1 MLCTNIK
8 KLQFNLHEG
17 HNIYMLFKYTS
28 DCIRFWIVLK
38 RLLQYIK
45 IWKKKLLIAFFC
57 LLSASITEVIGPILI
72 SYFIN
77 HIIILHNLNISLIL
91 ILIISF
97 IFLQITSVIL
107 NYYQTILFNQTAVY
121 IVQNLRLDVIKS
133 ALNQPL
139 HIFDTQPIGQII
151 SRITNDTEIV
161 KELYDT
167 VIATV
172 CRSIVLIVVTL
183 IAMFSLEW
191 HMACIA
197 VIMFPM
203 VIIVM
208 LFYQKK
214 STPILRKVR
223 QYIENINNKFN
234 EIINGMYVIQQF
246 NQEDKF
252 KKSIQHISYVHYL
265 SRMKILRLDGLLL
278 RPLLSLFS
286 VIILCGLILS
296 FSFFS
301 LNMFK
306 VGILYAFISYLGR
319 LNEPLIAI
327 TTQQSILQQAIVAGE
342 RIFELIDTP
351 KQVYGSDQLIL
362 KSGSIKIKNLNFSY
376 QNNIFNTLK
385 NINISIPSKGFTA
398 FIGRTGSGKSTLANL
413 LMGYYPI
420 NHGEIYLDN
429 RSIYSLSQDTL
440 RTGVAI
446 VQQEPIILAD
456 SVLENITLGR
466 KISHNTVWKALDTVE
481 LSSHIKSMPQGL
493 YSFLGEQGNNLS
505 VGQKQLLAI
514 ARILVVRPKIL
525 ILDEATANIDSETEK
540 KIQKALLSIR
550 KFSTL
555 VVIAHR
561 LSTIVAAD
569 NIVVLNKGKIIECGS
584 HSQLINKKGY
594 YWKLYQIQC
603 NKI

>member
-1 MLCTNIK
+1 
-8 KLQFNLHEG
+8 
-17 HNIYMLFKYTS
+17 MLFKYTS
-28 DCIRFWIVLK
+28 DCMRFWIVLK

-45 IWKKKLLIAFFC
+45 IWKKKLIIAFFC
-57 LLSASITEVIGPILI
+57 LLAASITEVIGPILI

-77 HIIILHNLNISLIL
+77 HIIVLHNCNISLIFF
-91 ILIISF
+91 LIISF
-97 IFLQITSVIL
+97 LFLQIASVIL
-107 NYYQTILFNQTAVY
+107 NYFQTILFNKTAVC
-121 IVQNLRLDVIKS
+121 IVQNLRLDVIQS

-139 HIFDTQPIGQII
+139 YIFDTQPIGQII

-172 CRSIVLIVVTL
+172 CRSIVLIIVTL

-197 VIMFPM
+197 VIIFPM

-214 STPILRKVR
+214 STPILRQVR

-234 EIINGMYVIQQF
+234 EIINGMHVIQQF

-252 KKSIQHISYVHYL
+252 KKSIEYTSYVHYL

-286 VIILCGLILS
+286 VIVLSGLILS
-296 FSFFS
+296 FNFFS
-301 LNMFK
+301 VNLFK

-351 KQVYGSDQLIL
+351 KQKYGSDQVML
-362 KSGSIKIKNLNFSY
+362 KSGTIKIKNLDFCY
-376 QNNIFNTLK
+376 KNNTFNTLN
-385 NINISIPSKGFTA
+385 NINITIPSKGFTA
-398 FIGRTGSGKSTLANL
+398 FIGRTGSGKSTFANL

-420 NHGEIYLDN
+420 NNGNIYLDH
-429 RSIYSLSQDTL
+429 RSIYSLSQNTL

-446 VQQEPIILAD
+446 VQQEPIILAE

-466 KISHNTVWKALDTVE
+466 KISKDIIWKVLETVE
-481 LSSHIKSMPQGL
+481 LSSVIKSMPKGL

-505 VGQKQLLAI
+505 VGQKQLLSI
-514 ARILVVRPKIL
+514 ARILVMHPKIL
-525 ILDEATANIDSETEK
+525 ILDEATANIDSETER
-540 KIQKALLSIR
+540 KIQKVLLSVR
-550 KFSTL
+550 KSTTL
-555 VVIAHR
+555 
-561 LSTIVAAD
+561 
-569 NIVVLNKGKIIECGS
+569 
-584 HSQLINKKGY
+584 
-594 YWKLYQIQC
+594 
-603 NKI
+603 

>member
-1 MLCTNIK
+1 
-8 KLQFNLHEG
+8 
-17 HNIYMLFKYTS
+17 MLFKYTS
-28 DCIRFWIVLK
+28 DCMRFWIVLK

-45 IWKKKLLIAFFC
+45 IWKKKLIIAFFC
-57 LLSASITEVIGPILI
+57 LLAASITEVIGPILI

-77 HIIILHNLNISLIL
+77 HIIVLHNCNISLIFF
-91 ILIISF
+91 LIISF
-97 IFLQITSVIL
+97 LFLQIASVIL
-107 NYYQTILFNQTAVY
+107 NYFQTILFNKTAVC
-121 IVQNLRLDVIKS
+121 IVQNLRLDVIQS

-139 HIFDTQPIGQII
+139 YIFDTQPIGQII

-172 CRSIVLIVVTL
+172 CRSIVLIIVTL

-197 VIMFPM
+197 VIIFPM

-214 STPILRKVR
+214 STPILRQVR

-234 EIINGMYVIQQF
+234 EIINGMHVIQQF

-252 KKSIQHISYVHYL
+252 KKSIEYTSYVHYL

-286 VIILCGLILS
+286 VIVLSGLILS
-296 FSFFS
+296 FNFFS
-301 LNMFK
+301 VNLFK

-351 KQVYGSDQLIL
+351 KQKYGSDQVML
-362 KSGSIKIKNLNFSY
+362 KSGTIKIKNLDFCY
-376 QNNIFNTLK
+376 KNNTFNTLN
-385 NINISIPSKGFTA
+385 NINITIPSKGFTA
-398 FIGRTGSGKSTLANL
+398 FIGRTGSGKSTFANL

-420 NHGEIYLDN
+420 NNGNIYLDH
-429 RSIYSLSQDTL
+429 RSIYSLSQNTL

-446 VQQEPIILAD
+446 VQQEPIILAE

-466 KISHNTVWKALDTVE
+466 KISKDIIWKVLETVE
-481 LSSHIKSMPQGL
+481 LSSVIKSMPKGL

-505 VGQKQLLAI
+505 VGQKQLLSI
-514 ARILVVRPKIL
+514 ARILVMHPKIL
-525 ILDEATANIDSETEK
+525 ILDEATANIDSETER
-540 KIQKALLSIR
+540 KIQKVLLSVR
-550 KFSTL
+550 KSTTL

-561 LSTIVAAD
+561 LSTVIKAD
-569 NIVVLNKGKIIECGS
+569 KIIVLNKGEIIERGS
-584 HSQLINKKGY
+584 HTQLINKKGY
-594 YWKLYQIQC
+594 YWKLYQLQH
-603 NKI
+603 NNT